1 MEKLIF
7 MKNLLFVFVFTFSNL
22 LFAQEKPAYK
32 IFDKNGNTVSYQTML
47 ENTAKA
53 DILFIGE
60 LHNNPIAHWME
71 YEITKDIF
79 ELYNEKM
86 VLGAEMYEADNQEL
100 LNEYL
105 QDKITY
111 KTFKEQA
118 RLWPNNET
126 DYQPLLDFAKK
137 NKLHF
142 VAANVPRRY
151 ANIVYKSGLEALNE
165 ISKDAKKWIAPLPI
179 KYNPELSCY
188 KDMIAMMGG
197 HGGDNIPKS
206 QALKDATMAYFILEN
221 IIKDGIFIHYNGA
234 YHSNNYQGIVWY
246 IKDQKPKLNV
256 ATITTVEQDDVNK
269 LNEESKN
276 LADFIICVP
285 SSMTKTY

>member
-1 MEKLIF
+1 M
-7 MKNLLFVFVFTFSNL
+7 
-22 LFAQEKPAYK
+22 FAQEKPAYK
-32 IFDKNGNTVSYQTML
+32 IFDKNGNAVSYQTML

-71 YEITKDIF
+71 YEITKDLF

-206 QALKDATMAYFILEN
+206 QALKDASMAYFILEN

>member
-32 IFDKNGNTVSYQTML
+32 IFDKNGNAVSYQTML

-79 ELYNEKM
+79 ELYNQKM

-100 LNEYL
+100 LSEYL

-142 VAANVPRRY
+142 IAANVPRRY

-165 ISKDAKKWIAPLPI
+165 ISKDAKNWIAPLPI

-188 KDMIAMMGG
+188 KDMLAMMGG

>member
-1 MEKLIF
+1 

>member
-1 MEKLIF
+1 
-7 MKNLLFVFVFTFSNL
+7 MKNLFFAFACLFSIV

-32 IFDKNGNTVSYQTML
+32 IFDKNGIEVSYQTML
-47 ENTAKA
+47 ENSAKA
-53 DILFIGE
+53 DVLFIGE
-60 LHNNPIAHWME
+60 LHNNPISHWME
-71 YEITKDIF
+71 YEITKDLF
-79 ELYNEKM
+79 EKYNDKM

-105 QDKITY
+105 KDQITY

-137 NKLHF
+137 NKLPF

-151 ANIVYKSGLEALNE
+151 ANMVYKSGLEALND
-165 ISKDAKKWIAPLPI
+165 ISKEAKKWIAPLPI
-179 KYNPELSCY
+179 KYDPELACY
-188 KDMIAMMGG
+188 KDMLAMMGG

-206 QALKDATMAYFILEN
+206 QALKDATMAHFILEN
-221 IIKDGIFIHYNGA
+221 MVKEGIFIHYNGA

-246 IKDQKPKLNV
+246 IKDKKPKLNV
-256 ATITTVEQDDVNK
+256 ATVTTVEQDNVSK
-269 LNEESKN
+269 LNDEHKGQ
-276 LADFIICVP
+276 ADYIICVP
-285 SSMTKTY
+285 ASMTKTY

>member
-1 MEKLIF
+1 

-22 LFAQEKPAYK
+22 LFAQEKPAYN
-32 IFDKNGNTVSYQTML
+32 IFDKNGNAVSYQTML

-53 DILFIGE
+53 DIVFIGE

-71 YEITKDIF
+71 FEITKDIF
-79 ELYNEKM
+79 EKYNEKM
-86 VLGAEMYEADNQEL
+86 VLGAEMYEADNQEMI
-100 LNEYL
+100 NEYL

-151 ANIVYKSGLEALNE
+151 ANIVYKSGLEALND
-165 ISKDAKKWIAPLPI
+165 ISKEAQKWIAPLPI
-179 KYNPELSCY
+179 KYDGELKCY
-188 KDMIAMMGG
+188 KEMLAMMGG

-206 QALKDATMAYFILEN
+206 QALKDATMAYFIIEN

-246 IKDQKPKLNV
+246 IKDKKPKLNV
-256 ATITTVEQDDVNK
+256 ATITTVEQDDINK
-269 LNEESKN
+269 LSEESKN

>member
-1 MEKLIF
+1 

-32 IFDKNGNTVSYQTML
+32 IFDKNGNAVSYQTML

-79 ELYNEKM
+79 ELYNQKM

-100 LNEYL
+100 LSEYL

-142 VAANVPRRY
+142 IAANVPRRY

-165 ISKDAKKWIAPLPI
+165 ISKDAKNWIAPLPI

-188 KDMIAMMGG
+188 KDMLAMMGG